1 MPLLTPDVPF
11 GFPAFALS
19 DDQIATVLDLVCRGC
34 DAARPDLTPGMLEVP
49 TTVVVRKAM
58 RRVKKSLGLTNL
70 QVRGEVEL
78 EDMATTDPTLLGRI
92 DITLQFQH
100 QFGDEDAYVAV
111 ECKRVRAGDA
121 ALNGS
126 YVAKGVERFVNG
138 QYATGHD
145 WGFMLGY
152 VLALPA
158 SDVVDAID
166 ARIRKTY
173 GETAALTAEAAH
185 ALSLA
190 ILEGALKQSS
200 NHTIRVKHIFVD
212 MLPAAPV
219 VVVGEVSRN
228 GVGLPTRCQVLGGA
242 AEKLCEA

>member
-1 MPLLTPDVPF
+1 MSLLTPDVPF
-11 GFPAFALS
+11 GLPAFALS
-19 DDQIATVLDLVCRGC
+19 DDQIATVVDLVCRGC
-34 DAARPDLTPGMLEVP
+34 DAARSDVTPGMLEVP
-49 TTVVVRKAM
+49 TTIVVRKAM
-58 RRVKKSLGLTNL
+58 RRVKKTLGLTNL

-78 EDMATTDPTLLGRI
+78 EDMATSDPALLGRI
-92 DITLQFQH
+92 DITLQFLH

-111 ECKRVRAGDA
+111 ECKRVRAGDS

-126 YVAKGVERFVNG
+126 YVAKGVDRFVTS

-158 SDVVDAID
+158 ADVVDAID

-173 GETAALTAEAAH
+173 GEAAGLTPETTH

-190 ILEGALKQSS
+190 VLQGALSQSS
-200 NHTIRVKHIFVD
+200 SHTIRLKHIFVD

-219 VVVGEVSRN
+219 SSV
-228 GVGLPTRCQVLGGA
+228 
-242 AEKLCEA
+242 